1 MLPKGSTIGILG
13 GGQLGW
19 MLSLAAKNL
28 GYPCHIFAPEENL
41 PAMQAA
47 AHHTRAKFDDI
58 NALKAFAESVD
69 VITYEFENIPVE
81 PLRAIENIC
90 TIHPSLKSL
99 EICQHRLKEKN
110 FVKSLGV
117 STTPFAEVGNADDL
131 PQIVTEFPKI
141 VDIDLPTFIK
151 TIPKD
156 YDEEDV
162 PVEPELAVFLK
173 TLRMGYD
180 GKGQFVICQQKEALK
195 VPRRLG
201 RAPWIAEMYVGFSQE
216 FAVIVARGKDG
227 NTRCFDAIATYHEKG
242 ILRKAKSPSGL
253 HPDLETYAQEVTIK
267 IAEALEH
274 VGVLTVEFF
283 LLGNINDGTNASK
296 RILVN
301 EIAPRVH
308 NSGHLTRESCVA
320 SQFEQH
326 IRAICGLDL
335 GDTTRTKN
343 AEMINLLGKEVDK
356 LGTYTK
362 EPSTHVTLYGNVT
375 LYGKGEA
382 RPRRKMGHVVRVQPV
397 SR

>member
-1 MLPKGSTIGILG
+1 MLPAGSTIGILG

-19 MLSLAAKNL
+19 MLSLAAKDL
-28 GYPCHIFAPEENL
+28 GYPCHIFAPEEN
-41 PAMQAA
+41 PSAMQTA
-47 AHHTRAKFDDI
+47 AHHTCAEFDNIDS
-58 NALKAFAESVD
+58 LKIFAENVD

-81 PLRAIENIC
+81 PLRAIEGIRS
-90 TIHPSLKSL
+90 IQPSLKSL

-110 FVKSLGV
+110 FVKNLGI
-117 STTPFAEVGNADDL
+117 STTPFAEAAGVDNL
-131 PQIVTEFPKI
+131 PPILTNLE
-141 VDIDLPTFIK
+141 LPAF
-151 TIPKD
+151 
-156 YDEEDV
+156 V
-162 PVEPELAVFLK
+162 K

-180 GKGQFVICQQKEALK
+180 GKGQFIIRRREDASQ
-195 VPRRLG
+195 VPEKLG
-201 RAPWIAEMYVGFSQE
+201 EGPWIVEAGVDFSQE
-216 FAVIVARGKDG
+216 FAVVAARGRDG
-227 NTRCFDAIATYHEKG
+227 NTNCFNAIATYHEGG
-242 ILRKAKSPSGL
+242 ILRRAKSPAGL
-253 HPDLETYAQEVTIK
+253 HPDLESYAQKTVVA
-267 IAEALEH
+267 IAEAFEH

-283 LLGNINDGTNASK
+283 LLGDINDGANASK

-343 AEMINLLGKEVDK
+343 AEMENLLGEEVNDWE
-356 LGTYTK
+356 THAN
-362 EPSTHVTLYGNVT
+362 EPGVYAT

-382 RPRRKMGHVVRVQPV
+382 RPGRKMGHVVRVSPL

>member
-1 MLPKGSTIGILG
+1 MLPEGGTIGILG

-19 MLSLAAKNL
+19 MLSLAAKDL
-28 GYPCHIFAPEENL
+28 GYPCHIFAPEEN
-41 PAMQAA
+41 PSAMQTA

-81 PLRAIENIC
+81 PLRSIENIRP
-90 TIHPSLKSL
+90 IRPSLKSL

-110 FVKSLGV
+110 FVKGLGI
-117 STTPFAEVGNADDL
+117 STTPFVEANDVDHLPPIAEIEL
-131 PQIVTEFPKI
+131 PAFV
-141 VDIDLPTFIK
+141 
-151 TIPKD
+151 
-156 YDEEDV
+156 
-162 PVEPELAVFLK
+162 K

-180 GKGQFVICQQKEALK
+180 GKGQFVIRLREDASQ
-195 VPRRLG
+195 VPEKLG
-201 RAPWIAEMYVGFSQE
+201 EGPWIAEAGVEFSQE
-216 FAVIVARGKDG
+216 FAVVGARNKDG
-227 NTRCFDAIATYHEKG
+227 NTRCFDAIATYHEEG
-242 ILRKAKSPSGL
+242 ILRKAEGPSGL
-253 HPDLETYAQEVTIK
+253 HPDLETYAQQVVVK
-267 IAEALEH
+267 IVEALEH

-283 LLGNINDGTNASK
+283 LLGDINDGTNASK
-296 RILVN
+296 RVLVN

-343 AEMINLLGKEVDK
+343 AEMINLLGEEVNDWK
-356 LGTYTK
+356 THTEEPGTY
-362 EPSTHVTLYGNVT
+362 VT

-382 RPRRKMGHVVRVQPV
+382 RPGRKMGHVVRVQPV

>member
-1 MLPKGSTIGILG
+1 MLPAGSTIGILG

-19 MLSLAAKNL
+19 MLSLASKDL
-28 GYPCHIFAPEENL
+28 KYPCHIFAPEKN
-41 PAMQAA
+41 PSAMQTAA
-47 AHHTRAKFDDI
+47 CHTRAEFDDI
-58 NALKAFAESVD
+58 DSLKNFAESVD

-81 PLRAIENIC
+81 PLRAIENIRP
-90 TIHPSLKSL
+90 IRPSLKSL

-110 FVKSLGV
+110 FVKNLGI
-117 STTPFAEVGNADDL
+117 STTPFAEAASVDNL
-131 PQIVTEFPKI
+131 PPTLANLE
-141 VDIDLPTFIK
+141 LPAF
-151 TIPKD
+151 
-156 YDEEDV
+156 V
-162 PVEPELAVFLK
+162 K

-180 GKGQFVICQQKEALK
+180 GKGQFVIRRREDASQ
-195 VPRRLG
+195 VPEKLG
-201 RAPWIAEMYVGFSQE
+201 EGPWIVEAGVNFSQE
-216 FAVIVARGKDG
+216 FAVVATRGRNR
-227 NTRCFDAIATYHEKG
+227 NTNCFNAIATYHEGG
-242 ILRKAKSPSGL
+242 ILRRAKSPAGL
-253 HPDLETYAQEVTIK
+253 HPDLESYAQKTVVA

-283 LLGNINDGTNASK
+283 LLGDINDGANASK

-343 AEMINLLGKEVDK
+343 AEMENLLGEEVNDWE
-356 LGTYTK
+356 THAN
-362 EPSTHVTLYGNVT
+362 EPGVYAT

-382 RPRRKMGHVVRVQPV
+382 RPGRKMGHVVRVSPL